1 MNLVIPFTKD
11 IKFKSS
17 IGEILSVS
25 LEHDYTANM
34 EEVLGNF
41 TVSGEYKTHEVS
53 VNKESFEYVLPFSV
67 NLTSKIDT
75 ESVSFEVEDFTYE
88 LIDNDTMRVNI
99 EYSIKATEI
108 KEEPLFKE
116 IEDEELDDILK
127 DITTLERIEAE
138 NANVKEE
145 STPNETKNVI
155 LDNIKKDEE
164 EVYVTY
170 RIHEVKE
177 NDTIESICTKYNVL
191 ESTLKEYNDLSTLSL
206 LDKII
211 IPDINE

>member
-11 IKFKSS
+11 IKFKNS
-17 IGEILSVS
+17 IAQILSVS

-67 NLTSKIDT
+67 NLTNKIDT
-75 ESVSFEVEDFTYE
+75 DSVSFEVEDFTYE

-127 DITTLERIEAE
+127 DITTDERNEVE
-138 NANVKEE
+138 NVDVKEE
-145 STPNETKNVI
+145 SIPNETKNVI
-155 LDNIKKDEE
+155 LDNIKKDE